1 MELGALVTS
10 ACRADGSGPAAW
22 PQALPASPARATCLQ
37 QTCRVNRPRALEG
50 EPGPREKQREVE
62 EEKGWGGQSE
72 QDSHVLLRL
81 RGALAS
87 GDQLAS
93 ITDFI

>member
-1 MELGALVTS
+1 M
-10 ACRADGSGPAAW
+10 W
-22 PQALPASPARATCLQ
+22 PQALPASPALASCLP
-37 QTCRVNRPRALEG
+37 QTCGARRPRALG
-50 EPGPREKQREVE
+50 AKQAPREEQREVK

>member
-1 MELGALVTS
+1 MLVGLHGQWASCLPQTSESENWNLGWEQGL
-10 ACRADGSGPAAW
+10 RM
-22 PQALPASPARATCLQ
+22 Q
-37 QTCRVNRPRALEG
+37 
-50 EPGPREKQREVE
+50 QRETE
-62 EEKGWGGQSE
+62 EGKGWGGERE

>member
-1 MELGALVTS
+1 MRQLLGL
-10 ACRADGSGPAAW
+10 RHR
-22 PQALPASPARATCLQ
+22 LPAQAGGSLQ
-37 QTCRVNRPRALEG
+37 QTCGVNRPRALGG
-50 EPGPREKQREVE
+50 EPGPGEGQREVE

-72 QDSHVLLRL
+72 QGSHVLLRL

>member
-1 MELGALVTS
+1 MPAGL
-10 ACRADGSGPAAW
+10 DGSGPAAGS
-22 PQALPASPARATCLQ
+22 QVLPARPAPASSLQ
-37 QTCRVNRPRALEG
+37 QTCRVNRPRVLG
-50 EPGPREKQREVE
+50 VEPGPREEQREVE
-62 EEKGWGGQSE
+62 EEKGWGRQSE

>member
-1 MELGALVTS
+1 M
-10 ACRADGSGPAAW
+10 GSGPAAW
-22 PQALPASPARATCLQ
+22 LQALPASPAQASCLPQ
-37 QTCRVNRPRALEG
+37 AYEVNRPRALVG
-50 EPGPREKQREVE
+50 EPGAREEQREVG

-72 QDSHVLLRL
+72 QGSHVLLRL
-81 RGALAS
+81 RGALTS

>member
-1 MELGALVTS
+1 VVRT
-10 ACRADGSGPAAW
+10 
-22 PQALPASPARATCLQ
+22 ARALGREQ
-37 QTCRVNRPRALEG
+37 GLRASL
-50 EPGPREKQREVE
+50 REVE
-62 EEKGWGGQSE
+62 EEKGWGGDSE

-81 RGALAS
+81 RRALAS